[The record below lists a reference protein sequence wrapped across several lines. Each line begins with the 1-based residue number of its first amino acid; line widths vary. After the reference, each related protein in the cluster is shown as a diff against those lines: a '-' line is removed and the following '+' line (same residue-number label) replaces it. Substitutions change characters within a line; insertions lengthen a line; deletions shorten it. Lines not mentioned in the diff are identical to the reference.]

1 MTVRQYERAE
11 RLLGPGSILKLKSKR
26 VILFGVGGVGSFAAE
41 ALIRTGLGHL
51 TLVDYDRVEETNL
64 NRQIHATQDTIGQFK
79 TLVMRERLLSI
90 DADAEIHT
98 MELFYQPENR
108 QSFRLIDYDYVID
121 AIDSVPSKIDLLAY
135 ARRQGLPVIS
145 AMGAGN
151 KLDPTRFQV
160 TDLNDTRVCPL
171 AKVVRKGMRDLGIT
185 GIKAVWSDEQPI
197 MLPDRDVVRS
207 PGSVAYVPSVAGLVI
222 ASEVVK
228 DLID

>member
-1 MTVRQYERAE
+1 MTARQYERAE
-11 RLLGPGSILKLKSKR
+11 RLLGPGSIQKLKSKR